1 MIDPDQN
8 TGENE
13 KRNADYRTLLFSFN
27 KVLRHDLSENISDI
41 VRQKLEKASKLFI
54 VSSMFGII
62 DQETLASI
70 FWLDFINKE
79 SSVK

>member
-1 MIDPDQN
+1 MKMVSATTLKSCGWKNELIDPDQN

-13 KRNADYRTLLFSFN
+13 KRNADYRTLLLSFN

-54 VSSMFGII
+54 ASSM
-62 DQETLASI
+62 L
-70 FWLDFINKE
+70 E
-79 SSVK
+79 SSTKKH